1 LIRCKCKIRRLGQVR
16 APRYR
21 STGGPDHIDFLID
34 CKCKI
39 SDIHDGIYV
48 ACCNMALC
56 HHSVMTKEVGQFS
69 VGAEEQEPKS
79 FVTPGPLLAPDVT
92 GKKQVHTHTP

>member
-1 LIRCKCKIRRLGQVR
+1 
-16 APRYR
+16 
-21 STGGPDHIDFLID
+21 
-34 CKCKI
+34 
-39 SDIHDGIYV
+39 
-48 ACCNMALC
+48 MALC